1 MLEFVFF
8 ILYNKRMDNNFGNY
22 IQHVLKETF
31 TVKSIF
37 TIHYFR
43 YGKNFRVRKESHNF
57 WEMVYIDSGEA
68 IITADERE
76 FVLKQGQAYFHKP
89 EEEHTIRTEEAFANS
104 AIVTFSC
111 ASESMK
117 LFENR
122 TVVLNEFE
130 KQLLNKIIFE
140 GKLSFKDK
148 LNDIY
153 LVKMTKRENAP
164 FAGEQLIK
172 NSLELLLIS
181 LARNLRNEAE
191 NPVSENFIAPSGV
204 KLVENILQI
213 LNESLYENINLDII
227 ADKLNFSK
235 TYIKAVFKKHTG
247 TTIIQHYIDLKIA
260 EAKKLLSQN
269 KYTVTE
275 IAFMLNF
282 NSVHYFSRQFKFR
295 TDMSPTEYVI
305 SIKAD
310 NVL

>member
-1 MLEFVFF
+1 
-8 ILYNKRMDNNFGNY
+8 MDKEYGNY
-22 IQHVLKETF
+22 IQHKLKETF

-43 YGKNFRVRKESHNF
+43 YGKRFRVRKESHNF

-68 IITADERE
+68 IVSADERE
-76 FVLKQGQAYFHKP
+76 FPLRRGQAYFHKP
-89 EEEHTIRTEEAFANS
+89 EEEHTIRTEEEFANS
-104 AIVTFSC
+104 AIVSFECS
-111 ASESMK
+111 AKSMK
-117 LFENR
+117 LFEDKIIDF
-122 TVVLNEFE
+122 NEFE
-130 KQLLNKIIFE
+130 KQLLNKIISE

-148 LNDIY
+148 LDDIY

-181 LARNLRNEAE
+181 LARKIRNEQKE
-191 NPVSENFIAPSGV
+191 TFVSENLIAPSGV
-204 KLVENILQI
+204 KLVENILDI
-213 LNESLYENINLDII
+213 LNENLYDNINLDTI
-227 ADKLNFSK
+227 ASKLNFSK
-235 TYIKAVFKKHTG
+235 TYIKSVFKRHTG

-282 NSVHYFSRQFKFR
+282 NSVHYFSRQFKCR
-295 TDMSPTEYVI
+295 TDMSPTEYI
-305 SIKAD
+305 DSIKAD

>member
-1 MLEFVFF
+1 MEG
-8 ILYNKRMDNNFGNY
+8 KFGNY
-22 IQHVLKETF
+22 VQNRLQETF
-31 TVKSIF
+31 NVKSIF

-43 YGKNFRVRKESHNF
+43 YGKHFRVRKESHNF

-68 IITADERE
+68 VITAGERD
-76 FVLKQGQAYFHKP
+76 FALKRGQAYFHKP
-89 EEEHTIRTEEAFANS
+89 EEIHTISTEEEFANS
-104 AIVTFSC
+104 AIVSFECTSK
-111 ASESMK
+111 SMK

-122 TVVLNEFE
+122 TVVFDDFE
-130 KQLLNKIIFE
+130 KQLLNKIISE

-148 LNDIY
+148 LDDIY

-164 FAGEQLIK
+164 YAGEQLIK

-181 LARNLRNEAE
+181 LARNLLDEKGNPAAE
-191 NPVSENFIAPSGV
+191 KRIAPTGV
-204 KLVENILQI
+204 KIVENILAI
-213 LNESLYENINLDII
+213 LDENLYDNINLDTI
-227 ADKLNFSK
+227 AEKLSFSK
-235 TYIKAVFKKHTG
+235 TYIKSVFKKHTG

-282 NSVHYFSRQFKFR
+282 NSVHYFSRQFKCR
-295 TDMSPTEYVI
+295 TDMSPTEYI
-305 SIKAD
+305 ESIKAD